1 MLKKQKEDYTIVSFD
16 SLSEVVNFITKTDRT
31 EKYEYYH
38 NSDDGNFNFRGTKS
52 MQEALDLLK
61 HGWDEGTKQI
71 NSVLNSKIALNN
83 GYKNKTIY
91 DVAGYQCSVPRYLQ
105 GIPTNMINS
114 KHVVQKQKVVN
125 VIKDFGYAGITTK
138 ETMIK
143 ESIKVL
149 KAIDKI
155 ESQGTRCN
163 VYVSFVSSVGC
174 EIPSKY
180 VDVRIKIKDSS
191 QRMNIKQMAFPL
203 AHPSMFRR
211 ICFALIERLEET
223 KYFGTGYG
231 RCTYY
236 EDVKHIYKKEYYI
249 PRIINEDEIV
259 NMNKYWCD

>member
-114 KHVVQKQKVVN
+114 KHVVQKQK
-125 VIKDFGYAGITTK
+125 ASS
-138 ETMIK
+138 ECTM
-143 ESIKVL
+143 
-149 KAIDKI
+149 
-155 ESQGTRCN
+155 
-163 VYVSFVSSVGC
+163 
-174 EIPSKY
+174 
-180 VDVRIKIKDSS
+180 
-191 QRMNIKQMAFPL
+191 
-203 AHPSMFRR
+203 
-211 ICFALIERLEET
+211 
-223 KYFGTGYG
+223 
-231 RCTYY
+231 
-236 EDVKHIYKKEYYI
+236 
-249 PRIINEDEIV
+249 
-259 NMNKYWCD
+259 